1 MWHKIPEGEVN
12 HEEGSHF
19 SVCVC
24 VCVCVGVG
32 VCVCVGGGVRGG
44 EVLNFQVAPVP
55 STKGNPE
62 SSPSNMRCSWT

>member
-1 MWHKIPEGEVN
+1 MKLNIIYICVCMCVCVCECVCVCVCLC
-12 HEEGSHF
+12 
-19 SVCVC
+19 VCVC
-24 VCVCVGVG
+24 VCVC
-32 VCVCVGGGVRGG
+32 VRGG